1 MTRKLLFI
9 LCCICCKLGFAQQLQ
24 YKHLT
29 VKNGLP
35 SKTVYK
41 AFQDK
46 KGFIWFTSDAGV
58 ARYDGLV
65 FENFTMDD
73 GLSDNEVLQINEDS
87 KGRIWF
93 LTFNGQLSYFYNEKI
108 YNHENDSSLKNFT
121 QNGFICSMFEDSEHN
136 LWFGRSS
143 KLITKLSTSGLIIDY
158 ELPNAGIRQ
167 AIEPYFFEHN
177 GMHCITIDGLFK
189 IEHQKV
195 IMTQKFAIEKMAH
208 FVPYSFATNKIYYPS
223 HEGIYSLINGKKQC
237 LIQDTSIINFKR
249 IISLT
254 VAKNEDLWVTTDNG
268 KTSLFKKNG
277 ANYAFAGHYLDSLQ
291 VIYVFTDR
299 EENVWFCT
307 RSNGVFLKS
316 ASNIN
321 SLIYTVQSGL
331 HADEIISL
339 HADKF
344 QGIWMGFADGNVQY
358 FKDNQFR
365 TFDCNF
371 FKRATNRILDI
382 TSDSVGDILLA
393 TDEGIVFIKKN
404 YGKYSAPKFI
414 RLQDNQDFGRPYYAK
429 RINIA
434 ANNSI
439 YFNSAV
445 YRGFLFPDGA
455 GYMAKV
461 DTSNLNRDRIF
472 TSYIDKQGT
481 QWISTIKGL
490 ISIKNKGI
498 KNFGEQD
505 NWLKQR
511 LVKIAELSDGNLILC
526 TAGKG
531 LALFNKNKIIRII
544 SVKDKLGS
552 NTINDIIVIDDHVY
566 IATNK
571 GLSCFIY
578 QHGALSFKFNYD
590 SNEGLLSN
598 KVNAILIKDSILYAA
613 TSEGLSIVTIKDYQF
628 KKPYLQTSIKFFK
641 VNGENMLQANAL
653 NIDYNKSHLQVH
665 FKTPVFSHPE
675 LLSYQYQLK
684 GKSQNWVSTIN
695 DFVEFYGLPPG
706 QYTFKVRAKYN
717 NIVDQHPSEITFT
730 ITPPFWQTRWFIA
743 FVIIVAIVV
752 VFIIIRFVAKRK
764 YEKQLFLIEN
774 ERNLS
779 IERTR
784 IADEMHDDV
793 GADLSNLLLK
803 IRMDEI
809 KFAQKGAI
817 DLIGLRQATSNIIK
831 KMDEIIWSLN
841 AQRDTLEGLVN
852 FIAKYHQEVIYSNKI
867 TGKLKMPGQIADVS
881 IRAELKRDIFL
892 TVKEVLNNA
901 LKHANASEIDLM
913 IAITEKR
920 IDLLIKDNGVG
931 FNQEKIYTGNGLK
944 NIQKRTLKNKGSI
957 SIKSSENNGTT
968 IKLNFP
974 LF

>member
-1 MTRKLLFI
+1 
-9 LCCICCKLGFAQQLQ
+9 LGFAQPPQ

-46 KGFIWFTSDAGV
+46 KGFIWFASDAGV
-58 ARYDGLV
+58 ARYDGVV

-73 GLSDNEVLQINEDS
+73 GLSDNEVLQIKEDS

-108 YNHENDSSLKNFT
+108 HNQENDYSLKNFI
-121 QNGFICSMFEDSEHN
+121 QNGFICSMLEDTEHN

-143 KLITKLSTSGLIIDY
+143 KLITKLSPSGLMTNY
-158 ELPNAGIRQ
+158 ELPNTGLRQ
-167 AIEPYFFEHN
+167 ALEPCFFEHN
-177 GMHCITIDGLFK
+177 GMNCITSDGLFK

-195 IMTQKFAIEKMAH
+195 IITQKFSIEKMAH
-208 FVPYSFATNKIYYPS
+208 FVPYSYATNKIYYPT
-223 HEGIYSLINGKKQC
+223 HEGIYSLINGQKQC
-237 LIQDTSIINFKR
+237 LIKDTSLINFKR
-249 IISLT
+249 IISLI

-268 KTSLFKKNG
+268 QTSLFKKNG

-307 RSNGVFLKS
+307 RGNGVFFKS
-316 ASNIN
+316 ARNIN
-321 SLIYTVQSGL
+321 SLVYNLQSGL
-331 HADEIISL
+331 HTNEIISL

-371 FKRATNRILDI
+371 FNRATNRILDI
-382 TSDSVGDILLA
+382 TGDSVGNILLA
-393 TDEGIVFIKKN
+393 ADEGIVFIKKN
-404 YGKYSAPKFI
+404 FGKYGAPKFI
-414 RLQDNQDFGRPYYAK
+414 RLQDNQDFGKPYYAK
-429 RINIA
+429 RIGIT

-445 YRGFLFPDGA
+445 CRGFLFKEGE
-455 GYMAKV
+455 GYIAKV
-461 DTSNLNRDRIF
+461 DTVNFERDRIF

-498 KNFGEQD
+498 KNFGEQV

-511 LVKIAELSDGNLILC
+511 LVKIAELSDGNLVLC

-531 LALFNKNKIIRII
+531 LALFNRNKIIRII

-552 NTINDIIVIDDHVY
+552 NTINDVVVVDDNVY
-566 IATNK
+566 VATNK
-571 GLSCFIY
+571 GVSCFIY
-578 QHGALSFKFNYD
+578 QQGTLIFKFNYD

-598 KVNAILIKDSILYAA
+598 KVNAIVIKDSILYAA

-628 KKPYLQTSIKFFK
+628 KKPNLQTSIKFFN

-653 NIDYNKSHLQVH
+653 NIDYKKSHLQVH
-665 FKTPVFSHPE
+665 FKAPVFSHPE

-684 GKSQNWVSTIN
+684 GKSQNWVSTTN

-706 QYTFKVRAKYN
+706 KYTFKVRAKYN
-717 NIVDQHPSEITFT
+717 NIIDQNPSEITFT
-730 ITPPFWQTRWFIA
+730 ITPPFWQTTWFIVFA
-743 FVIIVAIVV
+743 ILVAIAV
-752 VFIIIRFVAKRK
+752 VFIIIRFIAKRK
-764 YEKQLFLIEN
+764 YEKQLFLFEN

-779 IERTR
+779 LERTR

-809 KFAQKGAI
+809 KFAEKGAV

-852 FIAKYHQEVIYSNKI
+852 FIAKYHQEVINSNVI
-867 TGKLKMPGQIADVS
+867 TGKLKMPSQIADVS
-881 IRAELKRDIFL
+881 IGAELKRDIFL
-892 TVKEVLNNA
+892 TVKELLNNA
-901 LKHANASEIDLM
+901 LKHASASEIDLL
-913 IAITEKR
+913 IDITDKEFY
-920 IDLLIKDNGVG
+920 LMIKDNGVG

-944 NIQKRTLKNKGSI
+944 NIQKRTLKNRGSI
-957 SIKSSENNGTT
+957 SIKSSENSGTIINLT
-968 IKLNFP
+968 FP